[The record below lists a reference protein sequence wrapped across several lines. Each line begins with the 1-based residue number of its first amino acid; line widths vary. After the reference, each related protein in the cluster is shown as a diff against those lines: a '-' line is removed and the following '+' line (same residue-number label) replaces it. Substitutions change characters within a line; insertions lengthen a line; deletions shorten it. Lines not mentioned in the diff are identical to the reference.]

1 MLSLTL
7 YNFSKSYSG
16 NLILSIPDLELTTG
30 IYWFK
35 GENGSG
41 KTTFF
46 KAIAGLHPCQG
57 TVRFHDGVD
66 LRSNPVTYRSHVNYA
81 EAEPNYPGFVT
92 ARDLMHF
99 AGAARQVPADKQ
111 QQLLDTFGIDTYA
124 HTPCETYSSG
134 MLKKVSLALAF
145 LGTPRVI
152 ILDEPLIT
160 LDEHARSILT
170 GLIRHHLTTQQ
181 GIVLMSSHQ
190 ALDADLPVNAT
201 FHIRNKSLQPQ

>member
-1 MLSLTL
+1 MLTL
-7 YNFSKSYSG
+7 KNFSKSYSG

-46 KAIAGLHPCQG
+46 KSIAGLHPCQG
-57 TVRFHDGVD
+57 IVQFHDGID
-66 LRSNPVTYRSHVNYA
+66 LHNNPVVYRSHVNYA
-81 EAEPNYPGFVT
+81 EAEPNYPGFLT

-99 AGAARQVPADKQ
+99 AGTARKVPATKQ
-111 QQLLDTFGIDTYA
+111 QELLETFGIDTYA

-145 LGTPRVI
+145 LGIPRII

-160 LDEHARSILT
+160 LDEKARNILMS
-170 GLIRHHLTTQQ
+170 LIRHHLTTQR
-181 GIVLMSSHQ
+181 GVVLMSSHQ
-190 ALDADLPVNAT
+190 ALDAADLTINAT
-201 FHIRNKSLQPQ
+201 FHIRNKSLQLQ